1 VTDAPAPTGHKPADL
16 VGDRLLDLNGLLATE
31 LRDLL
36 ACWGELAEFF
46 PGVRLG
52 VARLADP
59 AGSKARARYQVD
71 LAA

>member
-1 VTDAPAPTGHKPADL
+1 MTNTRTDLAPGAAVL
-16 VGDRLLDLNGLLATE
+16 IGDRLLDLNGLLATE

-52 VARLADP
+52 VARLADT
-59 AGSKARARYQVD
+59 AGSKARVRYLDD

>member
-1 VTDAPAPTGHKPADL
+1 LLVSASKRIRSAVL

-59 AGSKARARYQVD
+59 AGSKARARYQDD

>member
-1 VTDAPAPTGHKPADL
+1 
-16 VGDRLLDLNGLLATE
+16 LLDLNGLLATE

-59 AGSKARARYQVD
+59 AGSKARARYQDD